1 MQYFGQV
8 RHPLFAPGTMDPIYG
23 FYPGSYPAPPPPGF
37 HPSGQPLTL
46 AERLADILLEAKYG
60 AHRKQRRS
68 RTAFTNQQLSTLEKA
83 FTKTHYPDVVMREK
97 LAMCTNLPEARIQV
111 WFKNRRAKYRKQQRN
126 RCVDSNTEVKSD
138 TEEKTPQDDIDVESD
153 DASEEEDIQTAV
165 TIKEEVT
172 SSNSIDEKQ
181 LPPKEV
187 KSEIKKEE
195 KEDQIDFSKERVEI
209 RKRSLSN
216 GDVTSD
222 SEQDSEEPKT
232 KLARTTSSAS
242 PTTGPP
248 KPFSF
253 LTVPDRNVSFFGGNM
268 FHGQQH
274 GFPRPFPGFF
284 LPPMPGFHP
293 TMSPGKDGVIPPTTF
308 HPYMTSLPNEFQHTS
323 IESLRLRARQHSATM
338 GL

>member
-8 RHPLFAPGTMDPIYG
+8 RHPLFTPGTMDPIYG

-126 RCVDSNTEVKSD
+126 RCVDSNTTDVKSD
-138 TEEKTPQDDIDVESD
+138 AEDKPIQEDIDVESD
-153 DASEEEDIQTAV
+153 EAGEDDVDTKATI
-165 TIKEEVT
+165 IKEEVS
-172 SSNSIDEKQ
+172 SSNSLENKHFPSNEMKTD
-181 LPPKEV
+181 L
-187 KSEIKKEE
+187 IKTEE
-195 KEDQIDFSKERVEI
+195 KEECVELNKDQDETRKSPFSQENNIDS
-209 RKRSLSN
+209 
-216 GDVTSD
+216 GSD
-222 SEQDSEEPKT
+222 IEEPKT
-232 KLARTTSSAS
+232 KLVRSTKSAAS
-242 PTTGPP
+242 PTCRQN
-248 KPFSF
+248 PFSF
-253 LTVPDRNVSFFGGNM
+253 FTVPDRNVNFFGGNM
-268 FHGQQH
+268 FHPQQP
-274 GFPRPFPGFF
+274 GFPRPLPGFF
-284 LPPMPGFHP
+284 LPPMPGFP
-293 TMSPGKDGVIPPTTF
+293 AAMSPGKDGVPPTTF
-308 HPYMTSLPNEFQHTS
+308 HPYMSALPSEFQHTS